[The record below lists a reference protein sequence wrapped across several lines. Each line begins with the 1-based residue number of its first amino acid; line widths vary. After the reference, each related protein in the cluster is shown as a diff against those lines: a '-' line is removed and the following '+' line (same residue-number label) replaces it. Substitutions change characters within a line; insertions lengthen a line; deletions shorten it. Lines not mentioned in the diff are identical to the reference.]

1 MAREGQFFAERY
13 QLLKLIGE
21 RDAGEVYWAQDTS
34 LHRPVAVKILSSELA
49 NDGNFLRRF
58 RAETQAAARLSHPNI
73 VSYYDWGLEDG
84 VPYVVS
90 DLCRGGSLRDML
102 ESGARLSPSQALEV
116 GIGVA
121 DGLQEAHS
129 SNLIHSGIAPSNIL
143 FDSQGR
149 VKITDFALAA
159 LHAEASLPSF
169 HDRIFGPSF
178 YAAPE
183 EVESQ
188 EITEKVD
195 VYALAVVLVEAVTG
209 EHPFASET
217 ALSMLWDRLSRPLP
231 CPPLLAELAKPLA
244 KAGTI
249 RPKDRSSLEELAA
262 ELRNLKETLPP
273 ADALPLAVLQ
283 EPPSADFAEQ
293 RVKTEG
299 GDKSRKTARK
309 IKKRAKERDSRSG
322 SGEEIKN
329 EGDADGESEGSQE
342 ESDTY
347 GIQLRRRKWTA
358 VGAVAIVVL
367 AAVIALLVVNRDSA
381 TTRSVPNVVGMD
393 WEDAL
398 KRIGDEVSGDW
409 VEVKRYEQRQD
420 DTLNG
425 EIIAQDPEPGEQV
438 AKGATLTLAMS
449 LGDSLVTLPEDII
462 GIPIESATLQLQDLG
477 LELGETK
484 EVFSNDAPAGIVL
497 GVDDER
503 QKLLDVPPG
512 SPVYL
517 TVSAGAQL
525 LTVPPGLVGSDIN
538 IIEENLREAGFDVSV
553 ERQHDNQFA
562 EDTVLR
568 VAPESGTVVSSG
580 DSLLL
585 VVSDGPRPVPELAGL
600 SVGQARVLLQQQ
612 GFCVAER
619 TVEGDVLN
627 EIGDD
632 TEVRNSVPPAGATF
646 SLAEED
652 EGGGAEVQCV
662 QLILSG

>member
-13 QLLKLIGE
+13 QLLSLIGQ
-21 RDAGEVYWAQDTS
+21 RDAGEVYCGQDTS
-34 LHRPVAVKILSSELA
+34 LHRLVAVKILSSELA

-90 DLCRGGSLRDML
+90 DLCKGGSLRDML
-102 ESGARLSPSQALEV
+102 DAGARLSPAQALEV

-121 DGLQEAHS
+121 EGLQEAHDS
-129 SNLIHSGIAPSNIL
+129 DLIHSGIAPSNIL

-149 VKITDFALAA
+149 VKVTDFALAA

-209 EHPFASET
+209 EHPFAGET

-249 RPKDRSSLEELAA
+249 RPEDRSNLAELAE

-273 ADALPLAVLQ
+273 ADPLPLVVLQ
-283 EPPSADFAEQ
+283 DPPRAGFDEQ
-293 RVKTEG
+293 KSKSG
-299 GDKSRKTARK
+299 GGAKAGKAGSRTKRK
-309 IKKRAKERDSRSG
+309 IKKEDSRSD
-322 SGEEIKN
+322 SRKN
-329 EGDADGESEGSQE
+329 GADSEDGGLAEESEA
-342 ESDTY
+342 Y
-347 GIQLRRRKWTA
+347 GTQFLRSKWTA

-367 AAVIALLVVNRDSA
+367 AAVIALLAVSRDSSS
-381 TTRSVPNVVGMD
+381 TRAVPDLVGMNWD
-393 WEDAL
+393 DAL
-398 KRIGDEVSGDW
+398 SEIGNEISGDW

-420 DTLNG
+420 GTVSG
-425 EIIAQDPEPGEQV
+425 EIIAQDPAADEQV
-438 AKGATLTLAMS
+438 EKGSILTLTMS
-449 LGDSLVTLPEDII
+449 LGDSLVTLPADII
-462 GIPIESATLQLQDLG
+462 GIPVESAALQLQDLG
-477 LELGETK
+477 LTLGETT
-484 EVFSNDAPAGIVL
+484 EVFSNDTPAGIVL
-497 GVDDER
+497 GVDSTR
-503 QKLLDVPPG
+503 QRLLDLPTG
-512 SPVYL
+512 SSVHL
-517 TVSAGAQL
+517 TVSAGAQV

-553 ERQHDNQFA
+553 ERQYSNQFA
-562 EDTVLR
+562 EDEVLR
-568 VAPESGTVVSSG
+568 VEPESGTEVPSG
-580 DSLLL
+580 EGLLL

-600 SVGQARVLLQQQ
+600 TVGQARVLLQQQ
-612 GFCVAER
+612 GFCLDDR
-619 TVEGDVLN
+619 TVEGDLLSEV
-627 EIGDD
+627 GDEA
-632 TEVRNSVPPAGATF
+632 EVRNSVPPAGATL
-646 SLAEED
+646 SPAGEGDGEESAG
-652 EGGGAEVQCV
+652 ETQCV
-662 QLILSG
+662 RLIVSG

>member
-13 QLLKLIGE
+13 QLLSLIGQ
-21 RDAGEVYWAQDTS
+21 RDAGEVYCAQDTS
-34 LHRPVAVKILSSELA
+34 LHRLVAVKILSSELA

-90 DLCRGGSLRDML
+90 DLCKGGSLRDML
-102 ESGARLSPSQALEV
+102 DSGARLSPSQALEV

-121 DGLQEAHS
+121 EGLQEAHD

-149 VKITDFALAA
+149 VKVTDFALAA

-209 EHPFASET
+209 EHPFAGET

-249 RPKDRSSLEELAA
+249 RPEDRSDLAELAEEL
-262 ELRNLKETLPP
+262 RSLKETLPP
-273 ADALPLAVLQ
+273 ADPLPLVVLQ
-283 EPPSADFAEQ
+283 DPPRAGFDEQ
-293 RVKTEG
+293 KSKSG
-299 GDKSRKTARK
+299 GGAKAGKAGSRTKRK
-309 IKKRAKERDSRSG
+309 IKKKDSRSD
-322 SGEEIKN
+322 SRKN
-329 EGDADGESEGSQE
+329 GADSEDGGLAE
-342 ESDTY
+342 ESDAY
-347 GIQLRRRKWTA
+347 GTQFLRSKWTA

-367 AAVIALLVVNRDSA
+367 AAVIALLAVSRDSSS
-381 TTRSVPNVVGMD
+381 TRDVPDLVGMNWD
-393 WEDAL
+393 DAL
-398 KRIGDEVSGDW
+398 SEIGNEISGDW

-420 DTLNG
+420 GTVSG
-425 EIIAQDPEPGEQV
+425 EIIAQDPAAGEQIE
-438 AKGATLTLAMS
+438 KGSILTLTMS
-449 LGDSLVTLPEDII
+449 LGDSLVTLPADII
-462 GIPIESATLQLQDLG
+462 GIPVESAALQLQDLG
-477 LELGETK
+477 LTLGETT
-484 EVFSNDAPAGIVL
+484 EVFSNDTPAGIVL
-497 GVDDER
+497 GVDSTR
-503 QKLLDVPPG
+503 QRLLDLPTG
-512 SPVYL
+512 SSVHL
-517 TVSAGAQL
+517 TVSAGAQV

-553 ERQHDNQFA
+553 ERQYSNQFA
-562 EDTVLR
+562 EDEVLR
-568 VAPESGTVVSSG
+568 VEPESGTEVPSG
-580 DSLLL
+580 EGLLL

-600 SVGQARVLLQQQ
+600 TVGQARVLLQQQ
-612 GFCVAER
+612 GFCLDDR
-619 TVEGDVLN
+619 TVEGDLLDEV
-627 EIGDD
+627 GDEA
-632 TEVRNSVPPAGATF
+632 EVRNSVPPAGATL
-646 SLAEED
+646 SPAGDGEESAG
-652 EGGGAEVQCV
+652 ETQCV
-662 QLILSG
+662 RLIVSG

>member
-249 RPKDRSSLEELAA
+249 RPEDRSSLEELAA

-367 AAVIALLVVNRDSA
+367 AGVIALLVVNRDSA

-438 AKGATLTLAMS
+438 AKGATLTLTMS

-503 QKLLDVPPG
+503 QKLLDVLPG
-512 SPVYL
+512 SSVYL

>member
-1 MAREGQFFAERY
+1 VAREGQFFAERY
-13 QLLKLIGE
+13 QLRKLIGE

-58 RAETQAAARLSHPNI
+58 RSETQAAARLSHPNI

-84 VPYVVS
+84 APYVVS

-102 ESGARLSPSQALEV
+102 EAGARLSPSQALE
-116 GIGVA
+116 IGLSVA
-121 DGLQEAHS
+121 DGLQQAHYA
-129 SNLIHSGIAPSNIL
+129 NLIHSGIAPSNIL
-143 FDSQGR
+143 FDSEGR

-209 EHPFASET
+209 EHPFAGET

-249 RPKDRSSLEELAA
+249 RPEDRSSLEELAA

-273 ADALPLAVLQ
+273 ADALPLVVLQ
-283 EPPSADFAEQ
+283 EPSSTDFAQ
-293 RVKTEG
+293 QTIKAGG
-299 GDKSRKTARK
+299 GDKGRKASQKLKKKAKKQDSR
-309 IKKRAKERDSRSG
+309 RDSSEDLE
-322 SGEEIKN
+322 S
-329 EGDADGESEGSQE
+329 DADGEANGQQE
-342 ESDTY
+342 ESEAY

-438 AKGATLTLAMS
+438 AKGATLTLTMS

-512 SPVYL
+512 SSVYL

-538 IIEENLREAGFDVSV
+538 IIAENLREAGFDVSV

-600 SVGQARVLLQQQ
+600 SVGQAKVLLQQQ

-619 TVEGDVLN
+619 TVEGDVLS

-652 EGGGAEVQCV
+652 EDEGGGAEVQCV

>member
-1 MAREGQFFAERY
+1 M
-13 QLLKLIGE
+13 LIGE

-84 VPYVVS
+84 APFVVS

-102 ESGARLSPSQALEV
+102 ETGARLSPSQALE
-116 GIGVA
+116 IGLSVA
-121 DGLQEAHS
+121 DGLQQAHYA
-129 SNLIHSGIAPSNIL
+129 NLIHSGIAPSNIL
-143 FDSQGR
+143 FDSEGR

-209 EHPFASET
+209 EHPFAGET

-231 CPPLLAELAKPLA
+231 CPPLLGELARPLA

-249 RPKDRSSLEELAA
+249 RPGDRSSLEELAA
-262 ELRNLKETLPP
+262 ELRNLKEMLPT
-273 ADALPLAVLQ
+273 ADALPLVVLR
-283 EPPSADFAEQ
+283 EPSSVSFAEQ
-293 RVKTEG
+293 ADEADEVGQATQ
-299 GDKSRKTARK
+299 KSRKKGYSR
-309 IKKRAKERDSRSG
+309 RDSRVGKDSDYI
-322 SGEEIKN
+322 SR
-329 EGDADGESEGSQE
+329 DADEDGISLAESEA
-342 ESDTY
+342 Y

-367 AAVIALLVVNRDSA
+367 AAVIALLVVNRDSS
-381 TTRSVPNVVGMD
+381 TTRAVPDIVGMNWD
-393 WEDAL
+393 DAL
-398 KRIGDEVSGDW
+398 NRIGDEVGGDW
-409 VEVKRYEQRQD
+409 VEVKRYEQRQN

-425 EIIAQDPEPGEQV
+425 EIIAQDPAPGEQV
-438 AKGATLTLAMS
+438 EKGATLTLTMS

-477 LELGETK
+477 LAVGEAK
-484 EVFSNDAPAGIVL
+484 EVFSNSAPAGIVL

-517 TVSAGAQL
+517 TVSAGSQL
-525 LTVPPGLVGSDIN
+525 LTIPPGLVGSDIN

-553 ERQHDNQFA
+553 ERQYDNQFA
-562 EDTVLR
+562 EDVVLR
-568 VAPESGTVVSSG
+568 VAPEAGTVVPSG
-580 DSLLL
+580 ESLLL
-585 VVSDGPRPVPELAGL
+585 VVSDGPRPIPELAGL
-600 SVGQARVLLQQQ
+600 SVGRARELLREQ
-612 GFCVAER
+612 GFCVADR
-619 TVEGDVLN
+619 TVEGDLLSEVGN
-627 EIGDD
+627 DA
-632 TEVRNSVPPAGATF
+632 EVRNSVPPAGATF
-646 SLAEED
+646 SLAGED
-652 EGGGAEVQCV
+652 GDDGGGSEAQCV

>member
-1 MAREGQFFAERY
+1 M
-13 QLLKLIGE
+13 LIGE

-84 VPYVVS
+84 APFVVS

-102 ESGARLSPSQALEV
+102 ETGARLSPSQALE
-116 GIGVA
+116 IGLSVA
-121 DGLQEAHS
+121 DGLQQAHYA
-129 SNLIHSGIAPSNIL
+129 NLIHSGIAPSNIL
-143 FDSQGR
+143 FDSEGR

-209 EHPFASET
+209 EHPFAGET

-231 CPPLLAELAKPLA
+231 CPPLLGELARPLA

-249 RPKDRSSLEELAA
+249 RPGDRSSLEELAA
-262 ELRNLKETLPP
+262 ELRNLKEMLPT
-273 ADALPLAVLQ
+273 ADALPLVVLR
-283 EPPSADFAEQ
+283 EPSSVSFAEQ
-293 RVKTEG
+293 ADEADEVGQGAQKGRKKG
-299 GDKSRKTARK
+299 YSR
-309 IKKRAKERDSRSG
+309 RDSRVGKDSDY
-322 SGEEIKN
+322 IPR
-329 EGDADGESEGSQE
+329 DADGISLAESEA
-342 ESDTY
+342 Y

-367 AAVIALLVVNRDSA
+367 AAVIALLVVNRDSS
-381 TTRSVPNVVGMD
+381 TTRAVPDIVGMNWD
-393 WEDAL
+393 DAL
-398 KRIGDEVSGDW
+398 NRIGDEVGGDW
-409 VEVKRYEQRQD
+409 VEVKRYEQRQN

-425 EIIAQDPEPGEQV
+425 EIIAQDPAPGEQV
-438 AKGATLTLAMS
+438 EKGATLTLTMS

-477 LELGETK
+477 LAVGEAK
-484 EVFSNDAPAGIVL
+484 EVFSNNAPAGIVL

-517 TVSAGAQL
+517 TVSAGSQL
-525 LTVPPGLVGSDIN
+525 LTIPPGLVGSDIN

-553 ERQHDNQFA
+553 ERQYDNQFA
-562 EDTVLR
+562 EDVVLR
-568 VAPESGTVVSSG
+568 VAPEAGTVVPSG
-580 DSLLL
+580 ESLLL
-585 VVSDGPRPVPELAGL
+585 VVSDGPRPIPELAGL
-600 SVGQARVLLQQQ
+600 SVGRARELLREQ
-612 GFCVAER
+612 GFCVADR
-619 TVEGDVLN
+619 TVEGDLLSEVGN
-627 EIGDD
+627 DA
-632 TEVRNSVPPAGATF
+632 EVRNSVPPAGATF
-646 SLAEED
+646 SLTGED
-652 EGGGAEVQCV
+652 GDDGGGSEAQCV

>member
-1 MAREGQFFAERY
+1 MS
-13 QLLKLIGE
+13 LIGQ

-34 LHRPVAVKILSSELA
+34 LRRPVAVKILSSELA

-58 RAETQAAARLSHPNI
+58 RSETQAAARLSHPNI

-90 DLCRGGSLRDML
+90 DLCEGGSLRDML

-129 SNLIHSGIAPSNIL
+129 SDLIHSGIAPSNIL

-249 RPKDRSSLEELAA
+249 RPEDRSNLAELAQ

-273 ADALPLAVLQ
+273 ADPLPLVVLQ
-283 EPPSADFAEQ
+283 DPPSASFDEQ
-293 RVKTEG
+293 KSKSGTSSKSSKASGNTMRKTSRRDKEKDDPSGKKNGADSEG
-299 GDKSRKTARK
+299 GGP
-309 IKKRAKERDSRSG
+309 E
-322 SGEEIKN
+322 
-329 EGDADGESEGSQE
+329 E
-342 ESDTY
+342 ESDAY
-347 GIQLRRRKWTA
+347 GTQFLRSKWTA

-367 AAVIALLVVNRDSA
+367 AAVIALLVVSGDSSS
-381 TTRSVPNVVGMD
+381 TRAVPDLVGMNWD
-393 WEDAL
+393 DAL
-398 KRIGDEVSGDW
+398 AEIGDEISGDW

-420 DTLNG
+420 GTENG
-425 EIIAQDPEPGEQV
+425 EIISQDPAAGEQV
-438 AKGATLTLAMS
+438 EKGSILTLTMS
-449 LGDSLVTLPEDII
+449 LGDSLVTLPSDII
-462 GIPIESATLQLQDLG
+462 GIPVESAALQLQGLG
-477 LELGETK
+477 LTLGETT
-484 EVFSNDAPAGIVL
+484 EVFSDDTPAGLVI
-497 GVDDER
+497 GVDSTR
-503 QKLLDVPPG
+503 QRLLDLPTG
-512 SPVYL
+512 SSVHL
-517 TVSAGAQL
+517 TVSAGAQV

-553 ERQHDNQFA
+553 ERQYDNQFA

-568 VAPESGTVVSSG
+568 VAPESGSEVPSG
-580 DSLLL
+580 ESLLL

-612 GFCVAER
+612 GFCLAER
-619 TVEGDVLN
+619 TIEGDLLS

-632 TEVRNSVPPAGATF
+632 AEVRNSVPPAGATF
-646 SLAEED
+646 SLAEEAED
-652 EGGGAEVQCV
+652 GGEEAEVQCV
-662 QLILSG
+662 QLIMSG

>member
-1 MAREGQFFAERY
+1 MS
-13 QLLKLIGE
+13 LIGQ

-34 LHRPVAVKILSSELA
+34 LRRPVAVKILSSELA

-90 DLCRGGSLRDML
+90 DLCKGGSLRDML

-209 EHPFASET
+209 EHPFAGET

-249 RPKDRSSLEELAA
+249 RPEDRSNLAELAE

-273 ADALPLAVLQ
+273 ADPLPLLVLQ
-283 EPPSADFAEQ
+283 DPPSAGFDEQ
-293 RVKTEG
+293 SSKPDTSSKAG
-299 GDKSRKTARK
+299 SNAMRKTRRRDK
-309 IKKRAKERDSRSG
+309 EKDDPSGKKNGADS
-322 SGEEIKN
+322 E
-329 EGDADGESEGSQE
+329 DGESAE
-342 ESDTY
+342 ESDAY
-347 GIQLRRRKWTA
+347 GIQFLRSKWTA

-367 AAVIALLVVNRDSA
+367 AAVIALIAVSGDSSS
-381 TTRSVPNVVGMD
+381 TRAVPDLVGMNWD
-393 WEDAL
+393 DAL
-398 KRIGDEVSGDW
+398 SEIGDEISGDW

-420 DTLNG
+420 GTANG
-425 EIIAQDPEPGEQV
+425 EIISQDPAAGEQV
-438 AKGATLTLAMS
+438 EKGSILTLTMS
-449 LGDSLVTLPEDII
+449 LGDSLVTLPADII
-462 GIPIESATLQLQDLG
+462 GIPVESAALQLQGLG
-477 LELGETK
+477 LALGETT
-484 EVFSNDAPAGIVL
+484 EVFSNDTPAGIVI
-497 GVDDER
+497 GIDSTR
-503 QKLLDVPPG
+503 QRLLDLPTG
-512 SPVYL
+512 SFVHL
-517 TVSAGAQL
+517 TVSAGAQV

-553 ERQHDNQFA
+553 ERQYDNQFA

-568 VAPESGTVVSSG
+568 VAPESGSEVLSG
-580 DSLLL
+580 ESLLL

-612 GFCVAER
+612 GFCLAER
-619 TVEGDVLN
+619 TIEGDLLSEV
-627 EIGDD
+627 GDAA
-632 TEVRNSVPPAGATF
+632 EVRNSVPPAGATF
-646 SLAEED
+646 SLAVED
-652 EGGGAEVQCV
+652 EDDDAAEVQCV

>member
-1 MAREGQFFAERY
+1 M
-13 QLLKLIGE
+13 
-21 RDAGEVYWAQDTS
+21 
-34 LHRPVAVKILSSELA
+34 
-49 NDGNFLRRF
+49 
-58 RAETQAAARLSHPNI
+58 
-73 VSYYDWGLEDG
+73 
-84 VPYVVS
+84 
-90 DLCRGGSLRDML
+90 
-102 ESGARLSPSQALEV
+102 
-116 GIGVA
+116 
-121 DGLQEAHS
+121 
-129 SNLIHSGIAPSNIL
+129 
-143 FDSQGR
+143 
-149 VKITDFALAA
+149 
-159 LHAEASLPSF
+159 
-169 HDRIFGPSF
+169 
-178 YAAPE
+178 
-183 EVESQ
+183 
-188 EITEKVD
+188 
-195 VYALAVVLVEAVTG
+195 
-209 EHPFASET
+209 
-217 ALSMLWDRLSRPLP
+217 
-231 CPPLLAELAKPLA
+231 
-244 KAGTI
+244 
-249 RPKDRSSLEELAA
+249 
-262 ELRNLKETLPP
+262 
-273 ADALPLAVLQ
+273 
-283 EPPSADFAEQ
+283 
-293 RVKTEG
+293 
-299 GDKSRKTARK
+299 
-309 IKKRAKERDSRSG
+309 
-322 SGEEIKN
+322 
-329 EGDADGESEGSQE
+329 
-342 ESDTY
+342 
-347 GIQLRRRKWTA
+347 
-358 VGAVAIVVL
+358 VL
-367 AAVIALLVVNRDSA
+367 AGVIALLVVNRDSA

-438 AKGATLTLAMS
+438 AKGATLTLTMS

-512 SPVYL
+512 SSVYL

-553 ERQHDNQFA
+553 ERQPDNQFA

-585 VVSDGPRPVPELAGL
+585 IVSDGPRPVPELAGL
-600 SVGQARVLLQQQ
+600 SVGQAKVLLQQQ

-619 TVEGDVLN
+619 TVEGDVLS

>member
-1 MAREGQFFAERY
+1 M
-13 QLLKLIGE
+13 LIGE

-84 VPYVVS
+84 APFVVS

-102 ESGARLSPSQALEV
+102 ETGARLSPSQALE
-116 GIGVA
+116 IGLSVA
-121 DGLQEAHS
+121 DGLQQAHYA
-129 SNLIHSGIAPSNIL
+129 NLIHSGIAPSNIL
-143 FDSQGR
+143 FDSEGR

-209 EHPFASET
+209 EHPFAGET

-231 CPPLLAELAKPLA
+231 CPPLLGELARPLA

-249 RPKDRSSLEELAA
+249 RPGDRSSLEELAA
-262 ELRNLKETLPP
+262 ELRNLKEMLPT
-273 ADALPLAVLQ
+273 ADALPLVVLR
-283 EPPSADFAEQ
+283 EPSSVSFVEQTDEADEVRQGAQ
-293 RVKTEG
+293 
-299 GDKSRKTARK
+299 KSRKKGHSR
-309 IKKRAKERDSRSG
+309 RDSRVGKDSDY
-322 SGEEIKN
+322 IPR
-329 EGDADGESEGSQE
+329 DADEDGSSLAESEA
-342 ESDTY
+342 Y
-347 GIQLRRRKWTA
+347 GIQIRRRKWTA

-367 AAVIALLVVNRDSA
+367 AAVIALLVVNRDSS
-381 TTRSVPNVVGMD
+381 TTRAVPDIVGMNWD
-393 WEDAL
+393 DAL
-398 KRIGDEVSGDW
+398 NRIGDEVGGDW
-409 VEVKRYEQRQD
+409 VEVKRYEQRQN

-425 EIIAQDPEPGEQV
+425 EIIAQDPAPGEQV
-438 AKGATLTLAMS
+438 EKGATLTLTMS

-477 LELGETK
+477 LAVGEAK
-484 EVFSNDAPAGIVL
+484 EVFSNNAPAGIVL

-517 TVSAGAQL
+517 TVSAGSQL
-525 LTVPPGLVGSDIN
+525 LTIPPGLVGSDIN

-553 ERQHDNQFA
+553 ERQYDNQFA
-562 EDTVLR
+562 EDVVLR
-568 VAPESGTVVSSG
+568 VAPESGTVVPSG
-580 DSLLL
+580 ESLVL
-585 VVSDGPRPVPELAGL
+585 VVSDGPRPIPELAGL
-600 SVGQARVLLQQQ
+600 SVGRARELLREQ
-612 GFCVAER
+612 GFCVADR
-619 TVEGDVLN
+619 TVEGDLLSEV
-627 EIGDD
+627 GDD
-632 TEVRNSVPPAGATF
+632 AEVRNSVPPAGATF
-646 SLAEED
+646 SLAGED
-652 EGGGAEVQCV
+652 EDDGGGSEAQCV

>member
-249 RPKDRSSLEELAA
+249 RPEDRSSLEELAA

-367 AAVIALLVVNRDSA
+367 AGVIALLVVNRDSA

-438 AKGATLTLAMS
+438 AKGATLTLTMS

-553 ERQHDNQFA
+553 ERQYDNQFA

>member
-1 MAREGQFFAERY
+1 M
-13 QLLKLIGE
+13 LIGE

-84 VPYVVS
+84 APFVVS

-102 ESGARLSPSQALEV
+102 ETGARLSPSQALE
-116 GIGVA
+116 IGLSVA
-121 DGLQEAHS
+121 DGLQQAHYA
-129 SNLIHSGIAPSNIL
+129 NLIHSGIAPSNIL
-143 FDSQGR
+143 FDSEGR

-209 EHPFASET
+209 EHPFAGET

-231 CPPLLAELAKPLA
+231 CPPLLGELAKPLA

-249 RPKDRSSLEELAA
+249 RPGDRSSLEELAA
-262 ELRNLKETLPP
+262 DLRNLKEMLPT
-273 ADALPLAVLQ
+273 ADALPLVVLR
-283 EPPSADFAEQ
+283 EPSSVSFAEQ
-293 RVKTEG
+293 ADEVDEVRQGTQ
-299 GDKSRKTARK
+299 KSRKKGHSR
-309 IKKRAKERDSRSG
+309 RDSRVGKDSDY
-322 SGEEIKN
+322 IPR
-329 EGDADGESEGSQE
+329 DADEDGSSLAESEA
-342 ESDTY
+342 Y
-347 GIQLRRRKWTA
+347 GIQIRRRKWTA

-367 AAVIALLVVNRDSA
+367 AAVIALLVVNRDSS
-381 TTRSVPNVVGMD
+381 TTRAVPDIVGMNWD
-393 WEDAL
+393 DAL
-398 KRIGDEVSGDW
+398 NRIGDEVGGDW
-409 VEVKRYEQRQD
+409 VEVKRYEQRQN

-425 EIIAQDPEPGEQV
+425 EIIAQDPAPGEQV
-438 AKGATLTLAMS
+438 EKGATLTLTMS

-477 LELGETK
+477 LAVGEAK
-484 EVFSNDAPAGIVL
+484 EVFSNNAPAGIVL

-517 TVSAGAQL
+517 TVSAGSQL
-525 LTVPPGLVGSDIN
+525 LTIPPGLVGSDIN

-553 ERQHDNQFA
+553 ERQYDNQFA
-562 EDTVLR
+562 EDIVLR
-568 VAPESGTVVSSG
+568 VAPESGTVVPSG
-580 DSLLL
+580 ESLVL
-585 VVSDGPRPVPELAGL
+585 VVSDGPRPIPELAGL
-600 SVGQARVLLQQQ
+600 SVGRARELLREQ
-612 GFCVAER
+612 GFCVADR
-619 TVEGDVLN
+619 TVEGDLLSEV
-627 EIGDD
+627 GDD
-632 TEVRNSVPPAGATF
+632 AEVRNSVPPAGATF
-646 SLAEED
+646 SLAGED
-652 EGGGAEVQCV
+652 EDDGGGSEAQCV

>member
-231 CPPLLAELAKPLA
+231 CPPLLAELARPLA

-249 RPKDRSSLEELAA
+249 RPEDRSSLEDLAA

-309 IKKRAKERDSRSG
+309 IKKRAKERDSRRV

-329 EGDADGESEGSQE
+329 EGDADSEAEGSQE

-367 AAVIALLVVNRDSA
+367 AGVIALLVVNRDSA

-438 AKGATLTLAMS
+438 AKGATLTLTMS

-512 SPVYL
+512 SSVYL

-553 ERQHDNQFA
+553 ERQPDNQFA

-585 VVSDGPRPVPELAGL
+585 IVSDGPRPVPELAGL
-600 SVGQARVLLQQQ
+600 SVGQAKVLLQQQ

-619 TVEGDVLN
+619 TVEGDVLS
-627 EIGDD
+627 EIGDA

>member
-13 QLLKLIGE
+13 QLLKLIGQ

-249 RPKDRSSLEELAA
+249 RPEDRSSLEELAA

-309 IKKRAKERDSRSG
+309 IKKRAKERGSRRG

-329 EGDADGESEGSQE
+329 EGDADSETEGSQE

-367 AAVIALLVVNRDSA
+367 AGVIALLVVNRDSA

-420 DTLNG
+420 DTENG

-438 AKGATLTLAMS
+438 AKGATLTLTMS

-512 SPVYL
+512 SSVYL

-585 VVSDGPRPVPELAGL
+585 VVSGGPRPVPELAGL
-600 SVGQARVLLQQQ
+600 SVGQAKVLLQQQ

-619 TVEGDVLN
+619 TVEGDVLS
-627 EIGDD
+627 EIGDA

>member
-13 QLLKLIGE
+13 QLLSLIGQ
-21 RDAGEVYWAQDTS
+21 RDAGEVYCAQDTS
-34 LHRPVAVKILSSELA
+34 LHRLVAVKILSSELA

-90 DLCRGGSLRDML
+90 DLCKGGSLRDML
-102 ESGARLSPSQALEV
+102 DSGARLSPSQALEV

-121 DGLQEAHS
+121 EGLQEAHD

-149 VKITDFALAA
+149 VKVTDFALAA

-209 EHPFASET
+209 EHPFAGET

-249 RPKDRSSLEELAA
+249 RPEDRSDLAELAEEL
-262 ELRNLKETLPP
+262 RSLKETLPP
-273 ADALPLAVLQ
+273 ADPLPLVVLQ
-283 EPPSADFAEQ
+283 DPPMAGFDEQ
-293 RVKTEG
+293 KSKSG
-299 GDKSRKTARK
+299 GGAKAGKAGSRTKRK
-309 IKKRAKERDSRSG
+309 IKKKDSRSD
-322 SGEEIKN
+322 SRKN
-329 EGDADGESEGSQE
+329 GADSEGGGLAE
-342 ESDTY
+342 ESDAY
-347 GIQLRRRKWTA
+347 GTQFLRSKWTA

-367 AAVIALLVVNRDSA
+367 AAVIALLAVSRDSSS
-381 TTRSVPNVVGMD
+381 TRDVPDLVGMNWD
-393 WEDAL
+393 DAL
-398 KRIGDEVSGDW
+398 SEIGNEISGDW

-420 DTLNG
+420 GTVSG
-425 EIIAQDPEPGEQV
+425 EIIAQDPAAGEQIE
-438 AKGATLTLAMS
+438 KGSILTLTMS
-449 LGDSLVTLPEDII
+449 LGDSLVTLPADII
-462 GIPIESATLQLQDLG
+462 GIPVESAALQLQDLG
-477 LELGETK
+477 LTLGETT
-484 EVFSNDAPAGIVL
+484 EVFSNDTPAGIVL
-497 GVDDER
+497 GVDSTR
-503 QKLLDVPPG
+503 QRLLDLPTG
-512 SPVYL
+512 SSVHL
-517 TVSAGAQL
+517 TVSAGAQV

-553 ERQHDNQFA
+553 ERQYSNQFA
-562 EDTVLR
+562 EDEVLR
-568 VAPESGTVVSSG
+568 VEPESGTEVPSG
-580 DSLLL
+580 EGLLL

-600 SVGQARVLLQQQ
+600 TVGQARVLLQQQ
-612 GFCVAER
+612 GFCLDDR
-619 TVEGDVLN
+619 TVEGDSLDEV
-627 EIGDD
+627 GDEA
-632 TEVRNSVPPAGATF
+632 EVRNSVPPAGATL
-646 SLAEED
+646 SPAGEGDGEESAG
-652 EGGGAEVQCV
+652 ETQCV
-662 QLILSG
+662 RLIVSG

>member
-13 QLLKLIGE
+13 QLLSLIGQ
-21 RDAGEVYWAQDTS
+21 RDAGEVYCAQDTS
-34 LHRPVAVKILSSELA
+34 LHRLVAVKILNSELA

-90 DLCRGGSLRDML
+90 DLCKGGSLRDML
-102 ESGARLSPSQALEV
+102 DAGARLSPSQALEV

-121 DGLQEAHS
+121 EGLQEAHD

-149 VKITDFALAA
+149 VKVTDFALAA

-209 EHPFASET
+209 EHPFAGET

-249 RPKDRSSLEELAA
+249 RPEDRSNLAELAE

-273 ADALPLAVLQ
+273 AEPLPLVVLPD
-283 EPPSADFAEQ
+283 PPKTSFDEQ
-293 RVKTEG
+293 KSKPG
-299 GDKSRKTARK
+299 GGAKDGKAGSRANRK
-309 IKKRAKERDSRSG
+309 IKKKDSRSDSRKNG
-322 SGEEIKN
+322 ADSEDDGLAEED
-329 EGDADGESEGSQE
+329 EA
-342 ESDTY
+342 Y
-347 GIQLRRRKWTA
+347 GPQFLRSKWTA

-367 AAVIALLVVNRDSA
+367 AAVIALLVVSRDSSS
-381 TTRSVPNVVGMD
+381 TRSVPDLVGMNWD
-393 WEDAL
+393 DAL
-398 KRIGDEVSGDW
+398 SEIGNEISGDW

-420 DTLNG
+420 GTVSG
-425 EIIAQDPEPGEQV
+425 EIIAQDPAAGEQV
-438 AKGATLTLAMS
+438 EKGSILTLTMS
-449 LGDSLVTLPEDII
+449 LGDSLVTLPADII
-462 GIPIESATLQLQDLG
+462 GIPVESAALQLQDLG
-477 LELGETK
+477 LTLGETT
-484 EVFSNDAPAGIVL
+484 EVFSNDTPAGIVI
-497 GVDDER
+497 GVDSTR
-503 QKLLDVPPG
+503 QRLLDLPTG
-512 SPVYL
+512 SSVHL
-517 TVSAGAQL
+517 TVSAGAQV

-553 ERQHDNQFA
+553 ERQYDNQIA
-562 EDTVLR
+562 EDEVLR
-568 VAPESGTVVSSG
+568 VEPESGTEVPSG
-580 DSLLL
+580 GGLLL
-585 VVSDGPRPVPELAGL
+585 VVSEGPRPVPELTGL
-600 SVGQARVLLQQQ
+600 TVGQARVLLQQQ
-612 GFCVAER
+612 GFCLDDR
-619 TVEGDVLN
+619 TIEGDLLSD
-627 EIGDD
+627 IGDEA
-632 TEVRNSVPPAGATF
+632 EVRNSVPPAGATL
-646 SLAEED
+646 SPPSED
-652 EGGGAEVQCV
+652 DGAESAGENQCV

>member
-1 MAREGQFFAERY
+1 M
-13 QLLKLIGE
+13 LIGE

-84 VPYVVS
+84 APFVVS

-102 ESGARLSPSQALEV
+102 ETGARLSPSQALE
-116 GIGVA
+116 IGLSVA
-121 DGLQEAHS
+121 DGLQQAHYA
-129 SNLIHSGIAPSNIL
+129 NLIHSGIAPSNIL
-143 FDSQGR
+143 FDSEGR

-209 EHPFASET
+209 EHPFAGET

-231 CPPLLAELAKPLA
+231 CPPLLGELAKPLA

-249 RPKDRSSLEELAA
+249 RPGDRSSLEELAA
-262 ELRNLKETLPP
+262 DLRNLKEMLPT
-273 ADALPLAVLQ
+273 ADALPLVVLR
-283 EPPSADFAEQ
+283 EPSSVSFAEQ
-293 RVKTEG
+293 ADEAGIADEVGQGTQ
-299 GDKSRKTARK
+299 KSRKKGHSR
-309 IKKRAKERDSRSG
+309 RDSRVGKDSDY
-322 SGEEIKN
+322 IPR
-329 EGDADGESEGSQE
+329 DADEDGSSLAESEA
-342 ESDTY
+342 Y
-347 GIQLRRRKWTA
+347 GIQIRRRKWTA

-367 AAVIALLVVNRDSA
+367 AAVIALLVVNRDSS
-381 TTRSVPNVVGMD
+381 TTRAVPDIVGMNWD
-393 WEDAL
+393 DAL
-398 KRIGDEVSGDW
+398 NRIGDEVGGDW
-409 VEVKRYEQRQD
+409 VEVKRYEQRQN

-425 EIIAQDPEPGEQV
+425 EIIAQDPAPGEQV
-438 AKGATLTLAMS
+438 EKGATLTLTMS

-477 LELGETK
+477 LAVGEAK
-484 EVFSNDAPAGIVL
+484 EVFSNNAPAGIVL

-517 TVSAGAQL
+517 TVSAGSQL
-525 LTVPPGLVGSDIN
+525 LTIPPGLVGSDIN

-553 ERQHDNQFA
+553 ERQYDNQFA
-562 EDTVLR
+562 EDVVLR
-568 VAPESGTVVSSG
+568 VAPEAGTVVPSG
-580 DSLLL
+580 ESLVL
-585 VVSDGPRPVPELAGL
+585 VVSDGPRPIPELAGL
-600 SVGQARVLLQQQ
+600 SVGRARELLREQ
-612 GFCVAER
+612 GFCVADR
-619 TVEGDVLN
+619 TVEGDLLSEV
-627 EIGDD
+627 GDD
-632 TEVRNSVPPAGATF
+632 AEVRNSVPPAGATF
-646 SLAEED
+646 SLAGED
-652 EGGGAEVQCV
+652 EDDGGGSEAQCV

>member
-13 QLLKLIGE
+13 QLLKLIGQ

-231 CPPLLAELAKPLA
+231 CPPLLAELARPLA

-249 RPKDRSSLEELAA
+249 RPEDRSSLEELAA

-273 ADALPLAVLQ
+273 ADALPLVVLQ
-283 EPPSADFAEQ
+283 EPSNTDFAQQAIKAE
-293 RVKTEG
+293 RSDRG
-299 GDKSRKTARK
+299 RKTARK
-309 IKKRAKERDSRSG
+309 IKKKEGRSEDLK
-322 SGEEIKN
+322 SES
-329 EGDADGESEGSQE
+329 DADGEANGQQE
-342 ESDTY
+342 EGEAY

-420 DTLNG
+420 DTENG

-438 AKGATLTLAMS
+438 AKGATLTLTMS

-553 ERQHDNQFA
+553 ERQYDNQFA

-568 VAPESGTVVSSG
+568 VEPESGTVVPTG
-580 DSLLL
+580 ESLLL
-585 VVSDGPRPVPELAGL
+585 IVSAGPRPVPELAGL
-600 SVGQARVLLQQQ
+600 SVGQARVLLEQQ
-612 GFCVAER
+612 GFCLEDR
-619 TVEGDVLN
+619 TVEGDLLSDV
-627 EIGDD
+627 GDAA
-632 TEVRNSVPPAGATF
+632 EVRNSVPPGGATF
-646 SLAEED
+646 LIAEEGED
-652 EGGGAEVQCV
+652 EGGDGEAEVQCV
-662 QLILSG
+662 RLILSG

>member
-249 RPKDRSSLEELAA
+249 RPEDRSSLEELAA

-309 IKKRAKERDSRSG
+309 IKKRAKERGSRSG

-367 AAVIALLVVNRDSA
+367 AGVIALLVVNRDSA

-398 KRIGDEVSGDW
+398 KRIGEEVSGDW

-438 AKGATLTLAMS
+438 AKGATLTLTMS

-512 SPVYL
+512 SSVYL

-553 ERQHDNQFA
+553 ERQYDNQFA
-562 EDTVLR
+562 EDKVLR

-619 TVEGDVLN
+619 TVEGDVLS

>member
-249 RPKDRSSLEELAA
+249 RPEDRSSLEELAA

-299 GDKSRKTARK
+299 SDKSRKTARK

>member
-34 LHRPVAVKILSSELA
+34 LRRPVAVKILSSELA

-231 CPPLLAELAKPLA
+231 CPPLLAELARPLA

-249 RPKDRSSLEELAA
+249 RPEDRSSLEELAA

-322 SGEEIKN
+322 SDEEIKN

-438 AKGATLTLAMS
+438 AKGATLTLTMS

-512 SPVYL
+512 SSVYL

>member
-13 QLLKLIGE
+13 QLLKLIGQ

-84 VPYVVS
+84 EPFVVS

-102 ESGARLSPSQALEV
+102 EAGVRLSPSQALE
-116 GIGVA
+116 IGLSVA
-121 DGLQEAHS
+121 DGLQQAHYA
-129 SNLIHSGIAPSNIL
+129 NLIHSGIAPSNIL
-143 FDSQGR
+143 FDSEGR

-209 EHPFASET
+209 DHPFAGET

-231 CPPLLAELAKPLA
+231 CPPLLGELAKPLA

-249 RPKDRSSLEELAA
+249 RPGDRSSLEELAA
-262 ELRNLKETLPP
+262 ELRNLKEMLPK
-273 ADALPLAVLQ
+273 AETLPLAVLQ
-283 EPPSADFAEQ
+283 EPFRVNFAEQ
-293 RVKTEG
+293 TNEVRA
-299 GDKSRKTARK
+299 GDEAKQKARKSRKNTYSR
-309 IKKRAKERDSRSG
+309 RDSRVGEDSDDIPSDTDG
-322 SGEEIKN
+322 SFL
-329 EGDADGESEGSQE
+329 AESEA
-342 ESDTY
+342 Y
-347 GIQLRRRKWTA
+347 GLQLRRRKWTA

-367 AAVIALLVVNRDSA
+367 AAVIAWLVVNRDSS
-381 TTRSVPNVVGMD
+381 TTRPVPNIVGMN

-398 KRIGDEVSGDW
+398 NRIGDEVGGEW

-420 DTLNG
+420 DTVNG
-425 EIIAQDPEPGEQV
+425 EIIAQDPAPDEQV
-438 AKGATLTLAMS
+438 EKGATLTLTMS

-477 LELGETK
+477 LVLGETK
-484 EVFSNDAPAGIVL
+484 EVFSNNTPAGIVL
-497 GVDDER
+497 GVDDEK
-503 QKLLDVPPG
+503 QKLLDVPTG
-512 SPVYL
+512 SSVYL

-538 IIEENLREAGFDVSV
+538 IIEENLREAGFDVNV
-553 ERQHDNQFA
+553 ETQYDNQFA
-562 EDTVLR
+562 EDVVLR
-568 VAPESGTVVSSG
+568 VAPASGTVMPSG

-612 GFCVAER
+612 GFCLDDR
-619 TVEGDVLN
+619 TVEGDLLSEVGN
-627 EIGDD
+627 DA
-632 TEVRNSVPPAGATF
+632 EVRNSVPPAGATF
-646 SLAEED
+646 AIAEQD
-652 EGGGAEVQCV
+652 DGAGAEAQCV

>member
-13 QLLKLIGE
+13 QLLKLIGQ

-249 RPKDRSSLEELAA
+249 RPEDRSSLEDLAA

-299 GDKSRKTARK
+299 GDKSRRTARK

-438 AKGATLTLAMS
+438 AKGATLTLTMS